1 MLGDKDKSKPDKE
14 VSACPMLGRSCS
26 CFQTVG
32 GLRTGLRL
40 KITAMTPESH
50 RKPKNP
56 RILCLHGFRTSGR
69 ILRAIITDKWPDT
82 ILRNLD
88 LDFLDAPFPA
98 TGKSDV
104 ERLFDPP
111 YYEWYQAK
119 KGFKEYRNFEEC
131 LAYIEDYMIKNGPF
145 DGLLGFSQGAFL
157 TAALPG
163 MQEQGTALTKVP
175 KVKFLVI
182 ISGAKIPGLIFGVP
196 KAAVNAFSSP
206 VRCPSLHFIGERDFL
221 KTAGEALIQS
231 FVEPV
236 VIRHQSAH
244 TIPKLDTKAKETVL
258 SFFQRIRQILSD
270 DSGPVRSLM

>member
-1 MLGDKDKSKPDKE
+1 MLGHSYP
-14 VSACPMLGRSCS
+14 
-26 CFQTVG
+26 CFQ
-32 GLRTGLRL
+32 TGLRL
-40 KITAMTPESH
+40 NMTAMAPENH
-50 RKPKNP
+50 LKPKNP

-69 ILRAIITDKWPDT
+69 ILQAGIGKWPDT
-82 ILRNLD
+82 ILRDLD

-104 ERLFDPP
+104 ERFFDPP
-111 YYEWYQAK
+111 YYEWYQAS

-131 LAYIEDYMIKNGPF
+131 LAYIEDYMLKNGPF

-157 TAALPG
+157 TAAIPG

-182 ISGAKIPGLIFGVP
+182 ISGAKFPGLMFGEP

-221 KTAGEALIQS
+221 KTEGEVLVES

-236 VIRHQSAH
+236 VIHHSGGH
-244 TIPKLDTKAKETVL
+244 IIPKLDTKAEEKVL
-258 SFFQRIRQILSD
+258 SFFQGIRQMLSD
-270 DSGPVRSLM
+270 EPAPVRSLM